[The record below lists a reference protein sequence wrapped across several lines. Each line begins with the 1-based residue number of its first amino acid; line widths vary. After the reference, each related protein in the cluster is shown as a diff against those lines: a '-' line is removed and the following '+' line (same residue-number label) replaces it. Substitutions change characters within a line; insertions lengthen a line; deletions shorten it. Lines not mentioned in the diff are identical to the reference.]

1 MEKLK
6 QVFDFSFRPLRNLYD
21 LIINIALGLVVP
33 SMVSAVLAFWYKR
46 FLVFVLLKNI
56 VKFLYPMLLF
66 VMAIYALAGIVL
78 SILNYLKKL

>member
-46 FLVFVLLKNI
+46 FLVFVLLNNI
-56 VKFLYPMLLF
+56 VKFLYPTLVF